1 MLRRAEVTSE
11 TSMAA
16 HWLIRLCLRAH
27 FIRSELE
34 TRAEVGT
41 CRTLQADQVQLHLGI
56 LAPLLLAHNGS
67 YWDSPANSDIADINV
82 FFFVIIILRSF

>member
-1 MLRRAEVTSE
+1 MLRHAEVTSE

-16 HWLIRLCLRAH
+16 HWLIRLCLRARS
-27 FIRSELE
+27 IRSELE

-56 LAPLLLAHNGS
+56 LAPLLLAHTGS
-67 YWDSPANSDIADINV
+67 YWDSPSSPANSDIADINV
-82 FFFVIIILRSF
+82 FFLLLLF